1 MSYGRKLG
9 KIKNKYHVIDILSYS
24 YITSDACY
32 LLFTSSTTL
41 RSILL
46 SNFRILIN
54 QTTSSLDLPPNPFDF
69 GIKNSKILTLTYP
82 KYLFP
87 YFPTSPQVTPE
98 TKTGNHFIVHDDS

>member
-1 MSYGRKLG
+1 MSQGRKLG

-46 SNFRILIN
+46 SNFKILIN
-54 QTTSSLDLPPNPFDF
+54 QTTPSLALPPNPFDF
-69 GIKNSKILTLTYP
+69 GLKDSRILTLTYP
-82 KYLFP
+82 NYPFP
-87 YFPTSPQVTPE
+87 YFPKSPQVHLKA
-98 TKTGNHFIVHDDS
+98 KTGNTFVVHDD